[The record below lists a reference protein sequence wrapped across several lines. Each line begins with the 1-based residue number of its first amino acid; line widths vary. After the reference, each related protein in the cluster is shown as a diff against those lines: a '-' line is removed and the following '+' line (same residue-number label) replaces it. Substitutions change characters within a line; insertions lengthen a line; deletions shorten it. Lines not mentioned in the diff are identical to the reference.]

1 MRVLSFLFIF
11 FMLNNLLL
19 SQEKEVIHVI
29 TKRISKVF
37 PYAEGFEVNVEGNN
51 AEIFIETW
59 KENSI
64 NVEIELIS
72 KHPNEA
78 IALEDL
84 DRIKY
89 LTERIKKKI
98 YLRNYVTTEEGK
110 PTKAILKAK
119 YIIHVPEECPVY
131 LKNNFGSTNVQD
143 LVNQLRIFSNYSP
156 INLDNIRGVVEMRTH
171 FGDIAGQ
178 SLNGNFNIKAN
189 RSNIDLQQIIG
200 NYNIS
205 ANYGLINLMAGD
217 GLIDLNIEG
226 MKTDVKLWNID
237 PDTHQ
242 HQLVVYHGNVKLP
255 NGLPFQFTENTP
267 EVKKIFFKPSKEYS
281 ATITVNVSFGNLT
294 VEKKK

>member
-11 FMLNNLLL
+11 FMFTNLLL
-19 SQEKEVIHVI
+19 SQEKEMIHVI
-29 TKRISKVF
+29 TKRINKVF

-51 AEIFIETW
+51 AEIFIQTW
-59 KENSI
+59 KENRIS
-64 NVEIELIS
+64 VEIELIS
-72 KHPNEA
+72 KHPDEA

-84 DRIKY
+84 ERIKY
-89 LTERIKKKI
+89 LTERVKKKI

-110 PTKAILKAK
+110 PTKSVLKAK
-119 YIIHVPEECPVY
+119 YIIYVPEECPVY
-131 LKNNFGSTNVQD
+131 LKNHFGSTNVQD

-156 INLDNIRGVVEMRTH
+156 INLDNIKGSVEMRTH
-171 FGDIAGQ
+171 FGDISGQ
-178 SLNGNFNIKAN
+178 SLNGNFDIKAN
-189 RSNIDLQQIIG
+189 RSNIDLQEIVG

-205 ANYGLINLMAGD
+205 ANYGSINLMAGN
-217 GLIDLNIEG
+217 GLIDLNING

-255 NGLPFQFTENTP
+255 NGLQFQFTENTP
-267 EVKKIFFKPSKEYS
+267 EVKRIFFKATKEYS